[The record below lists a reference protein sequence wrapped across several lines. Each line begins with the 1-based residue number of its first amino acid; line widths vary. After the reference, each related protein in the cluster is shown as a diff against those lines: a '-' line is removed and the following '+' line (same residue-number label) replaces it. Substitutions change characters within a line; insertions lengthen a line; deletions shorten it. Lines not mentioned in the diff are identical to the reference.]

1 MGLLFPEKSLTLQS
15 NSNKRTYMKKILM
28 TYAAVLCC
36 TMAMALTTPT
46 ISWKYSDHFPKLPP
60 LTVDFDM
67 SLYHHSQPNLM
78 QMSFDNKQDKDTS
91 SSQSIMFRHKEKK
104 LTSQYHYESRPDY
117 SKKVDNLG
125 DIRDRIVRD
134 RRVKEGI
141 PLQPLPPPLMRNR
154 NR

>member
-1 MGLLFPEKSLTLQS
+1 MELRKAGILLLT
-15 NSNKRTYMKKILM
+15 
-28 TYAAVLCC
+28 VFFCC
-36 TMAMALTTPT
+36 TMAMAQTTPA
-46 ISWKYSDHFPKLPP
+46 ISWKYSDHFPMLPP

-67 SLYHHSQPNLM
+67 SLYHHSQSCLM

-141 PLQPLPPPLMRNR
+141 PLQPLPPPFMRNR
-154 NR
+154 